1 MTKRSGFLVFLGAIL
16 ILSLSV
22 VACSSQPAA
31 PAKPADQASKPAAA
45 EPTKAAAAEPAKK
58 VDYPTKNITFIAP
71 SKPGSG
77 FDVTARA
84 VAATLEKEKLV
95 PVSLP
100 VENSSS
106 SVEGFAT
113 IVQRHKNDPNMIAI
127 GSLTPLL
134 NKSTGASPYG
144 HKDFTPISGLI
155 KGYYGF
161 IVRAD
166 SPYKTLMDLLK
177 DLKEK
182 PEQTPMCGGASDDRI
197 TYGVVGLTYGVDL
210 KKINYAAY
218 SGGTEASTVLLE
230 GTAKA
235 EITSIDDIMGLIE
248 AKKLRVLAVSGSTR
262 LGGVLADVPT
272 FKEAGLDLEWVNT
285 RYVIGGPNMPDYAVQ
300 YWQGVLAKMVKTPTW
315 QEMLQQYRWVDDFSV
330 QDFDKRLDGIAT
342 QIDKVAAE
350 LGMKAS

>member
-1 MTKRSGFLVFLGAIL
+1 MRRRNGILVCLGAIP
-16 ILSLSV
+16 ILAL

-31 PAKPADQASKPAAA
+31 PAKPADQASKPAATEA
-45 EPTKAAAAEPAKK
+45 TKK

-95 PVSLP
+95 SVSLP
-100 VENSSS
+100 VENASS
-106 SVEGFAT
+106 SVEGVAN
-113 IVQRHKNDPNMIAI
+113 IVQQHKGDPNMIAI

-134 NKSTGASPYG
+134 NKSTGASQFS

-166 SPYKTLMDLLK
+166 SPYKTLKDLLE
-177 DLKEK
+177 DLKNK
-182 PEQTPMCGGASDDRI
+182 PEQTPLCGGSSDDRI
-197 TYGVVGLTYGVDL
+197 AYGVVAMDYGADL

-235 EITSIDDIMGLIE
+235 EVTSIDDIMGLIE
-248 AKKLRVLAVSGSTR
+248 SKKLRVLAVSGATR

-272 FKEAGLDLEWVNT
+272 YKEAGVNLEWVNT
-285 RYVIGGPNMPDYAVQ
+285 RYVVGGTNMPDYAVK
-300 YWQGVLAKMVKTPTW
+300 YWQDVLGKMVKTPTW
-315 QEMLQQYRWVDDFSV
+315 KETLDKYRWVDDFSIEG
-330 QDFDKRLDGIAT
+330 FDKRLDGIAV